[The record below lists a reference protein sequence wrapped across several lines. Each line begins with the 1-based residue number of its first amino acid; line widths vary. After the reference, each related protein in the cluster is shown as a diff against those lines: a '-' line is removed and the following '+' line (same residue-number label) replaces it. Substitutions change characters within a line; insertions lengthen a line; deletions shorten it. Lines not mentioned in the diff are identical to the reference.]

1 MVIALNKDSLIDLFT
16 PYELDFVTAQDM
28 DELLNLSDE
37 FVMILDMEME
47 CSKSRDELCI
57 NQDCYYNMIDK
68 HSDALYI
75 KLANDGGD
83 VYAKENN

>member
-1 MVIALNKDSLIDLFT
+1 MVIVLNKDCLNDLFK

-37 FVMILDMEME
+37 FVMILDMELE
-47 CSKSRDELCI
+47 CSKSRDELCN
-57 NQDCYYNMIDK
+57 NQVCYYNMISK

-75 KLANDGGD
+75 KLAKDGGD
-83 VYAKENN
+83 VYAKASD